1 MIGGLLRSAVFG
13 VTATTISRGG
23 EDIDI
28 VVKLAIDKT
37 ATDPAA
43 TPRITLDALRNLEVK
58 TFAGNSA
65 PLSSVVTEKLA
76 PANAAIAH
84 EDKKRLVTVS
94 AYTLDGTVS
103 GDVVAEFKKRSG
115 ELELPS
121 GISIKYGGEAEN
133 VNQSFTEM
141 FVALIVGLL
150 LMLAILV
157 LSFNS
162 IRYSLY
168 LLLAVPYSLIGV
180 FFGLAA
186 TGLALSFTS
195 LLGVIAL
202 AGVIINHAIILMDS
216 LISHKASTGEGA
228 LIDQVADAAV
238 SRFRPI
244 ILTTITTVV
253 GMIPLSRISDFWS
266 PLAYAIMFG
275 LTFAMILTLILVPT
289 LFYRHQLSIR
299 SENPKPSIL
308 FRMFNYISH
317 FIR

>member
-1 MIGGLLRSAVFG
+1 VN
-13 VTATTISRGG
+13 ATTISRDGV
-23 EDIDI
+23 DIDI
-28 VVKLAIDKT
+28 IVKLSVDKET
-37 ATDPAA
+37 SDVSA
-43 TPRITLDALRNLEVK
+43 TPQITLNTLSNLEVP
-58 TFAGNSA
+58 TVYGTTVQ
-65 PLSSVVTEKLA
+65 LSSVMTERLA
-76 PANAAIAH
+76 PANAAISH
-84 EDKKRLVTVS
+84 EDKKRIVTVS
-94 AYTLDGTVS
+94 AFTNEG
-103 GDVVAEFKKRSG
+103 VVAGEVVSAFQSRIG
-115 ELELPS
+115 ELSLPA
-121 GISIKYGGEAEN
+121 SITVDYGGEAED

-141 FVALIVGLL
+141 FIALIVGLL

-216 LISHKASTGEGA
+216 LITHKASTKEQS
-228 LIDQVADAAV
+228 LIDNVADASV

-253 GMIPLSRISDFWS
+253 GMVPLSTISDFWS
-266 PLAYAIMFG
+266 PLAFAIMFG
-275 LTFAMILTLILVPT
+275 LTFAMILTLVLVPT
-289 LFYRHQLSIR
+289 LYYRHEKKLQDKRNQLGA
-299 SENPKPSIL
+299 
-308 FRMFNYISH
+308 
-317 FIR
+317 